1 MLTEIYRA
9 IWVVAFRE
17 LLRFIAD
24 RSRMVSSLMFPLMF
38 LVVFGFGFSQIVGP
52 LSGGVDFIQ
61 FIYPG
66 IPAMTVVTTS
76 LLSGTSV
83 VVDKE
88 YGFLKEILVAP
99 LSRIGIILGKAL
111 GGSFTALIQAAIMLI
126 LAPLLGITVTALT
139 IVKLFPTL
147 LVLSLSLSGLGILLA
162 TRMRSQQGFQF
173 LLQLMVFP
181 LIFLAGVFFPVEG
194 VPGWLQIVAKVNP
207 LTYGVDAI
215 RQIFLGSHVM
225 AETTGVSVS
234 EGISTSIIL
243 FDHSMS
249 VLDDVIV
256 IAIIGSLLLIA
267 GVWSFARTEV

>member
-1 MLTEIYRA
+1 
-9 IWVVAFRE
+9 
-17 LLRFIAD
+17 
-24 RSRMVSSLMFPLMF
+24 
-38 LVVFGFGFSQIVGP
+38 
-52 LSGGVDFIQ
+52 
-61 FIYPG
+61 
-66 IPAMTVVTTS
+66 
-76 LLSGTSV
+76 
-83 VVDKE
+83 
-88 YGFLKEILVAP
+88 
-99 LSRIGIILGKAL
+99 
-111 GGSFTALIQAAIMLI
+111 
-126 LAPLLGITVTALT
+126 
-139 IVKLFPTL
+139 
-147 LVLSLSLSGLGILLA
+147 
-162 TRMRSQQGFQF
+162 MRSQQGFQF

-256 IAIIGSLLLIA
+256 IAIIGSLLLKA